1 MYEFN
6 HIIWKDKTMK
16 TGRKKPKTVGENRGM
31 TKQDTENI
39 SGCKSPLF
47 DIIMKYIL

>member
-1 MYEFN
+1 
-6 HIIWKDKTMK
+6 MK